1 MKKMQR
7 KTSGTV
13 LGVLLGAIG
22 LTWLANKKPASET
35 AAAPETKPEPK
46 TSKKRKPL
54 KVVEGGKA
62 ANS

>member
-22 LTWLANKKPASET
+22 LTWLANKKPASES
-35 AAAPETKPEPK
+35 AAPETKPEPK
-46 TSKKRKPL
+46 TRAKRKPL
-54 KVVEGGKA
+54 KVVDGGKA
-62 ANS
+62 VNE

>member
-1 MKKMQR
+1 MNKMKR

-22 LTWLANKKPASET
+22 LTYLANKKPRSEVEAS
-35 AAAPETKPEPK
+35 PETKAEPK
-46 TSKKRKPL
+46 PSKRKKL